1 MSQEQ
6 KKPKGFTKVPVT
18 NEKTNTDQIV
28 APSAAD
34 ILDKLEGKVKVIHGA
49 NDDTFDGLVGQK
61 VSTVRASLVDAF
73 NIPGD
78 ALALVDGQQVDNEH
92 ILIAGQTLEFIK
104 QAGVKG
110 SPLSSKQA
118 SR

>member
-1 MSQEQ
+1 MAGQKQE
-6 KKPKGFTKVPVT
+6 KPQGFSKVPT
-18 NEKTNTDQIV
+18 STEKVVGSGLT
-28 APSAAD
+28 APDAAS
-34 ILDKLEGKVKVIHGA
+34 LLAKLEGKVKVIHGA

-78 ALALVDGQQVDNEH
+78 ALALVNGNQVDNNYS
-92 ILIAGQTLEFIK
+92 LQQNDVLEFIK

-110 SPLSSKQA
+110 
-118 SR
+118 

>member
-6 KKPKGFTKVPVT
+6 KKAKGFTAQTQNGETKG
-18 NEKTNTDQIV
+18 EQLS
-28 APSAAD
+28 APSVSNL
-34 ILDKLEGKVKVIHGA
+34 IDKLDGKVKVIHGA

-78 ALALVDGQQVDNEH
+78 ALALVNGNQVDNNYT
-92 ILIAGQTLEFIK
+92 LQQNDTLEFIK

-110 SPLSSKQA
+110 
-118 SR
+118 

>member
-1 MSQEQ
+1 MAGQKQE
-6 KKPKGFTKVPVT
+6 KPTGFSKVPNSTEKVT
-18 NEKTNTDQIV
+18 SSGLT
-28 APSAAD
+28 APDAAS
-34 ILDKLEGKVKVIHGA
+34 LLAKLEGKVKVIHGA

-78 ALALVDGQQVDNEH
+78 ALALVNGNQVDNGYT
-92 ILIAGQTLEFIK
+92 LQQNDVLEFIK

-110 SPLSSKQA
+110 
-118 SR
+118 

>member
-1 MSQEQ
+1 MAGQKQE
-6 KKPKGFTKVPVT
+6 KGQGFSKLPAATETVSASGLT
-18 NEKTNTDQIV
+18 
-28 APSAAD
+28 APDASALLAK
-34 ILDKLEGKVKVIHGA
+34 LDGKVKVIHGA

-78 ALALVDGQQVDNEH
+78 ALALVNGQQVDNTYS
-92 ILIAGQTLEFIK
+92 LQQNDVLEFIK

-110 SPLSSKQA
+110 
-118 SR
+118 

>member
-1 MSQEQ
+1 MSQERQ
-6 KKPKGFTKVPVT
+6 KAKPFANPTSTTASVASVNTTVP
-18 NEKTNTDQIV
+18 NV
-28 APSAAD
+28 AAT
-34 ILDKLEGKVKVIHGA
+34 LEKLEGKVKVIHGA

-78 ALALVDGQQVDNEH
+78 ALALVNGNQVDNNYV
-92 ILIAGQTLEFIK
+92 LQQSDVLEFIK

-110 SPLSSKQA
+110 
-118 SR
+118 R

>member
-6 KKPKGFTKVPVT
+6 KKAKPFANPASTTANVAA
-18 NEKTNTDQIV
+18 KTETV
-28 APSAAD
+28 AS
-34 ILDKLEGKVKVIHGA
+34 ISGIMDKLEGRVKVIHGA

-78 ALALVDGQQVDNEH
+78 ALALVNGNQVDNNYV
-92 ILIAGQTLEFIK
+92 LQQNDVLEFIK

-110 SPLSSKQA
+110 N
-118 SR
+118 